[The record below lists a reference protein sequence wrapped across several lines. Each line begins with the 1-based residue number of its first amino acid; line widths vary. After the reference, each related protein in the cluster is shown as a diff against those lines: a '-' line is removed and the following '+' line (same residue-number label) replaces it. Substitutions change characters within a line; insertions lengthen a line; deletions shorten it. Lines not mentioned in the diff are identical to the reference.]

1 MFQELRELRRSRAI
15 PCITIYVSMS
25 KHEDEEIHE
34 VNRENPNVSE
44 LRKFRRNGAIRCIT
58 SELLV
63 RLKYLYEKGGKAMA
77 YFPPVP
83 AIRRNL
89 LIKGLRQTGA
99 VSRETAVT
107 LSEAGIINP
116 NGFKLI
122 TDLLVKRGIILQEG
136 NKFYLGLVDMKV
148 CN

>member
-1 MFQELRELRRSRAI
+1 M
-15 PCITIYVSMS
+15 
-25 KHEDEEIHE
+25 KHEDEEIHK

-63 RLKYLYEKGGKAMA
+63 RLKYLYEKGGNEMA

-83 AIRRNL
+83 AIRRNIL
-89 LIKGLRQTGA
+89 LTRLRQTGA

-107 LSEAGIINP
+107 LSDAGIINP
-116 NGFKLI
+116 NGFKHI
-122 TDLLVKRGIILQEG
+122 TDLLVKRRIIFQEG
-136 NKFYLGLVDMKV
+136 NKFYLELREMKG
-148 CN
+148 

>member
-1 MFQELRELRRSRAI
+1 M
-15 PCITIYVSMS
+15 M

-63 RLKYLYEKGGKAMA
+63 RLKYLYEKGGNEMA

-83 AIRRNL
+83 AIRRNIL
-89 LIKGLRQTGA
+89 LTRLRQTGA

-107 LSEAGIINP
+107 LSDAGIINP
-116 NGFKLI
+116 NGFKHI
-122 TDLLVKRGIILQEG
+122 TDLLVKRRIIFQEG
-136 NKFYLGLVDMKV
+136 NKFYLELREMKG
-148 CN
+148 

>member
-1 MFQELRELRRSRAI
+1 M
-15 PCITIYVSMS
+15 

-63 RLKYLYEKGGKAMA
+63 SLKYLYEKGGNEMA

-83 AIRRNL
+83 AIRRNIL
-89 LIKGLRQTGA
+89 LTRLRQTGA

-107 LSEAGIINP
+107 LSDAGIINP
-116 NGFKLI
+116 NGFKHI
-122 TDLLVKRGIILQEG
+122 TDLLVKRRIIFQEG
-136 NKFYLGLVDMKV
+136 NKFYLELREMKG
-148 CN
+148 

>member
-1 MFQELRELRRSRAI
+1 M
-15 PCITIYVSMS
+15 M

-58 SELLV
+58 SELLL
-63 RLKYLYEKGGKAMA
+63 RLKYLYEKGGNEMA

-83 AIRRNL
+83 AIRRNIL
-89 LIKGLRQTGA
+89 LTRLRQTGA

-107 LSEAGIINP
+107 LSDAGIINP
-116 NGFKLI
+116 NGFKHI
-122 TDLLVKRGIILQEG
+122 TDLLVKRRIIFQEG
-136 NKFYLGLVDMKV
+136 NKFYLELREMKG
-148 CN
+148 

>member
-1 MFQELRELRRSRAI
+1 M
-15 PCITIYVSMS
+15 M

-63 RLKYLYEKGGKAMA
+63 RLKYLYEKGGNEMA

-83 AIRRNL
+83 AIRRNIL
-89 LIKGLRQTGA
+89 LTRLRQTGA

-107 LSEAGIINP
+107 LSDAGIINP
-116 NGFKLI
+116 NGFKHI
-122 TDLLVKRGIILQEG
+122 TDLLVKRRIIFQEG
-136 NKFYLGLVDMKV
+136 NKFYSELREMKG
-148 CN
+148 

>member
-1 MFQELRELRRSRAI
+1 M
-15 PCITIYVSMS
+15 

-63 RLKYLYEKGGKAMA
+63 RLKYLYEKGGNEMA

-83 AIRRNL
+83 AIRRNIL
-89 LIKGLRQTGA
+89 LTRLRQTGA

-107 LSEAGIINP
+107 LSDAGIINP
-116 NGFKLI
+116 NGFRHI
-122 TDLLVKRGIILQEG
+122 TDLLVKRRIIFQEG
-136 NKFYLGLVDMKV
+136 NKFYLELREMKG
-148 CN
+148 

>member
-1 MFQELRELRRSRAI
+1 M
-15 PCITIYVSMS
+15 M

-63 RLKYLYEKGGKAMA
+63 SLKYLYEKGGNEMA

-83 AIRRNL
+83 AIRRNIL
-89 LIKGLRQTGA
+89 LTRLRQTGA

-107 LSEAGIINP
+107 LSDAGIINP
-116 NGFKLI
+116 NGFKHI
-122 TDLLVKRGIILQEG
+122 TDLLVKRRIIFQEG
-136 NKFYLGLVDMKV
+136 NKFYLELREMKG
-148 CN
+148 

>member
-1 MFQELRELRRSRAI
+1 M
-15 PCITIYVSMS
+15 

-63 RLKYLYEKGGKAMA
+63 RLKYLYEKGGNEMA

-83 AIRRNL
+83 AIRRNIL
-89 LIKGLRQTGA
+89 LTRLRQTGA

-107 LSEAGIINP
+107 LSDAGIINP
-116 NGFKLI
+116 NGFKHI
-122 TDLLVKRGIILQEG
+122 TDLLVKRRIIFQEG
-136 NKFYLGLVDMKV
+136 NKFYSELREMKG
-148 CN
+148 

>member
-1 MFQELRELRRSRAI
+1 M
-15 PCITIYVSMS
+15 

-63 RLKYLYEKGGKAMA
+63 RLKYLYEKGGNEMA

-83 AIRRNL
+83 AIRRNIL
-89 LIKGLRQTGA
+89 LTRLRQTGA

-107 LSEAGIINP
+107 LSDAGIINP
-116 NGFKLI
+116 NGFKHI
-122 TDLLVKRGIILQEG
+122 TDLLVKRRIIFQEG
-136 NKFYLGLVDMKV
+136 NKFYLELREMKG
-148 CN
+148 

>member
-1 MFQELRELRRSRAI
+1 M
-15 PCITIYVSMS
+15 

-58 SELLV
+58 SELLL
-63 RLKYLYEKGGKAMA
+63 RLKYLYEKGGNEMA

-83 AIRRNL
+83 AIRRNIL
-89 LIKGLRQTGA
+89 LTRLRQTGA

-107 LSEAGIINP
+107 LSDAGIINP
-116 NGFKLI
+116 NGFKHI
-122 TDLLVKRGIILQEG
+122 TDLLVKRRIIFQEG
-136 NKFYLGLVDMKV
+136 NKFYLELREMKG
-148 CN
+148 